1 MARLA
6 VLEPDA
12 RLAARLSTALADY
25 HELIECAEP
34 DGVFTYLIRKGG

>member
-12 RLAARLSTALADY
+12 RLTARLSTALADH
-25 HELIECAEP
+25 HELIECTDIGQFWDVVMTRP
-34 DGVFTYLIRKGG
+34 